1 MNRESGP
8 RNKGRPSRHPGGA
21 VGQEGR
27 WQHFNHGSDIGI
39 RGIGHSMAEAFEQA
53 AIGLTAVICDPKT
66 VHPRQVI
73 EVSCE
78 NPDPEL
84 LFVDWIDAVVY
95 QITTRQMLFS
105 HYEVRIVDSRV
116 NAELY
121 GEPIDRE
128 RHQPAVEVKGATLTE
143 LGVRRLNNGQWRAQ
157 CVVDV

>member
-1 MNRESGP
+1 MSGMNR
-8 RNKGRPSRHPGGA
+8 KPGTGA
-21 VGQEGR
+21 SLQPR

-39 RGIGHSMAEAFEQA
+39 RGIGHSMEEAFEQA
-53 AIGLTAVICDPKT
+53 ALGLTAVICDPDT

-95 QITTRQMLFS
+95 QITTRRMLFS
-105 HYEVRIVDSRV
+105 HFEVRIAGNRLT
-116 NAELY
+116 AELY

-128 RHQPAVEVKGATLTE
+128 HHQPAVEVKGATLTE
-143 LGVRRLNNGQWRAQ
+143 LAVTHRNNGQWRAQ